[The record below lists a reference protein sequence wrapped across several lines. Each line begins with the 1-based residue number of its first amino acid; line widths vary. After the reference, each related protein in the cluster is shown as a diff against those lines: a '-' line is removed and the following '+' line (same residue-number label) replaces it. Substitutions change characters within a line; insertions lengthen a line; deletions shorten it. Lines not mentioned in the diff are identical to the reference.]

1 MSDLLRLL
9 STAVLATA
17 PALATAAPLANGS
30 LESAAAGY
38 IETVSANT
46 TANGWT
52 VSGAGIEYVK
62 AGYSGAGDT
71 VGAASDG
78 LWFVDL
84 NGTQGPG
91 TISQTFDTVAGQWYR
106 VNYWMSGNAGPNG
119 STSADGAKSLVAL
132 WNGATADTATYLH
145 QSGDRW
151 SNMRWEGH
159 SFLVQ
164 AAAASSTLG
173 FRSTSTFYAEAGPFI
188 DAISVTAVPEPAEA
202 AMWLAGLGMLAA
214 VGRRRRHAPGS
225 RSTT

>member
-1 MSDLLRLL
+1 MSAILRLL
-9 STAVLATA
+9 STAALAAA
-17 PALATAAPLANGS
+17 PALSFAAPLANGS
-30 LESAAAGY
+30 LESSAAGY

-52 VSGAGIEYVK
+52 VSGANIEYVK

-71 VGAASDG
+71 VGAAMEG

-91 TISQTFDTVAGQWYR
+91 TISQTFDTIAGQWYR
-106 VNYWMSGNAGPNG
+106 VDYWMSGNAGPNG

-132 WNGATADTATYLH
+132 WNGATADAATYLH

-151 SNMRWEGH
+151 SNLRWEGH

-164 AAAASSTLG
+164 ASATSSTLG
-173 FRSTSTFYAEAGPFI
+173 FRSTSTVYAAAGPFI

-202 AMWLAGLGMLAA
+202 AMWLAGIGMLAA
-214 VGRRRRHAPGS
+214 VSRRRRAPGD
-225 RSTT
+225 RPAA